1 MYFNTSYFATPH
13 CTYCKTN
20 NDCNTSGLREIM
32 FYLGDQ
38 LLNDVNLKQKIVFVL
53 ESLVFHS
60 NIAIFQFLM

>member
-1 MYFNTSYFATPH
+1 
-13 CTYCKTN
+13 
-20 NDCNTSGLREIM
+20 M

-60 NIAIFQFLM
+60 NLAIFQFLM